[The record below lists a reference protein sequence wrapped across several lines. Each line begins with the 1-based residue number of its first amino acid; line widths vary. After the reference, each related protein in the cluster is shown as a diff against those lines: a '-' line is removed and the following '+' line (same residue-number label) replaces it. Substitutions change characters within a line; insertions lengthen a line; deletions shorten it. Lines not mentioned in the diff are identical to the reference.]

1 MYNMNIAFRVDAS
14 NQIGTGHVMRCLTLA
29 DELQKAGGRS
39 LFLCKVL
46 QGDLIHFIEA
56 RGYDVV
62 RLQIEE
68 SNSPSWDDDA
78 CQCVNA
84 LIFAGG
90 VDWLVVD
97 CYSLDIGWET
107 LLRTVAKKIFV
118 IDDLADRPHNCD
130 VLLDQNYYVDS
141 VTRYE
146 GLIPAASSQLL
157 GPLFSLLRPQFME
170 ARSGIRKRDG
180 HIRRILVFFGG
191 SDLQNESLRVLQAM
205 RNLTYPEVCVDLI
218 IGMQNPH
225 RYELKTFAAS
235 LKWITIHY
243 QVSNMA
249 ELIAAADLY
258 VGAAGTTTWERCC
271 LGLPSLVITVAAN
284 QIPSTMDLHQLG
296 VLTYLGASGMVTFN
310 QLSMAIENCVVSP
323 EKMKA
328 QSDSGFALVDG
339 LGTSRCAQVIIKKK

>member
-1 MYNMNIAFRVDAS
+1 MHNMNIAFRVDAS
-14 NQIGTGHVMRCLTLA
+14 SQIGTGHVMRCLTLA
-29 DELQKAGGRS
+29 DELQKVGGRS
-39 LFLCKVL
+39 LFLCRVL

-68 SNSPSWDDDA
+68 SNSPSWEDDA

-84 LIFAGG
+84 LIGG
-90 VDWLVVD
+90 VEWLVVD
-97 CYSLDIGWET
+97 CYSLDICWET
-107 LLRTVAKKIFV
+107 LLRTVAKQIFV

-141 VTRYE
+141 VNRYK
-146 GLIPAASSQLL
+146 GLIPVESSQLL
-157 GPLFSLLRPQFME
+157 GPLFSLLRSQFME

-191 SDLQNESLRVLQAM
+191 SDLKNESLRVLQAI
-205 RNLTYPEVCVDLI
+205 RNMKYPEVCVDLI

-225 RYELKTFAAS
+225 RYKLKTFASS

-258 VGAAGTTTWERCC
+258 VGAGGTTTWERCC

-284 QIPSTMDLHQLG
+284 QIPSTKDLHQLG
-296 VLTYLGASGMVTFN
+296 VLTYLGTSDMVTFN
-310 QLSMAIENCVVSP
+310 QLSTAIENCVVSP

-328 QSDSGFALVDG
+328 QSESGFALVDG
-339 LGTSRCAQVIIKKK
+339 LGTSRCTQVIVKKQ